1 MDQSNAPA
9 ASSENPDDDIS
20 CTSTGEWYRKNGHTV
35 PEGSRNKTL
44 FTAACDYAAKEVA
57 VETAHDEL
65 MPKAIDSGLDYA
77 ASKSTIDSAYSRPRT
92 ATQKKNAVSDACPK
106 PTFEMTASQEIAR
119 NCGDIKPGYWG
130 NLIQAGML
138 TLFVGAEK
146 AGKSTFLHTLYRFFS
161 TGGEFIYPVTRCKI
175 AVCSEE
181 PDELWSQY
189 HDLNDW
195 QDDTVHVIPCHGFL
209 ALQPSRRR
217 DEFRAAMKNLGEHCV
232 KAGISVLVFDTF
244 RKLFPLDSYDDA
256 AQIKKVL
263 DPVKTILCHE
273 CGLAVVL
280 VHHAKK
286 NSKECSSPTA
296 ISSGSNHLTAE
307 ADKILLFTRTLQG
320 KRNMRRLSIHGR
332 LVDGEHDFE
341 FDEMHHIYRPVLGQ
355 GVERYSSTNRKIW
368 DLVPHEWTAPKEIVQ
383 RAAAINVKKSTV
395 YTALALGLQ
404 QEYLA
409 VDRVGVKNAKM
420 YRRTEKPITTIVSEI
435 NGGEGV
441 VE

>member
-1 MDQSNAPA
+1 MDQPRT
-9 ASSENPDDDIS
+9 
-20 CTSTGEWYRKNGHTV
+20 TSGGDRG
-35 PEGSRNKTL
+35 L
-44 FTAACDYAAKEVA
+44 FHRDRRLFV
-57 VETAHDEL
+57 L
-65 MPKAIDSGLDYA
+65 S
-77 ASKSTIDSAYSRPRT
+77 RT
-92 ATQKKNAVSDACPK
+92 ATGKKDKAADARMK

-119 NCGDIKPGYWG
+119 SCGDVKPGYWG

-146 AGKSTFLHTLYRFFS
+146 SGKSTFLHTLYRFFS
-161 TGGEFIYPVTRCKI
+161 TGEEFIYPVTCCKI

-181 PDELWSQY
+181 PKELWSQY

-195 QDDTVHVIPCHGFL
+195 QDDTVHVIPCHDFL
-209 ALQPSRRR
+209 TLQPSRKR
-217 DEFRAAMKNLGEHCV
+217 DEFRAAMKDLGAHCV
-232 KAGISVLVFDTF
+232 EAGISILVFDTF

-256 AQIKKVL
+256 AQIKKVM

-286 NSKECSSPTA
+286 NAKECSSPTA
-296 ISSGSNHLTAE
+296 VSSGSNLLAAE
-307 ADKILLFTRTLQG
+307 ADKVLIFTRAPEG
-320 KRNMRRLSIHGR
+320 KRNMRRLSVYGR
-332 LVDGEHDFE
+332 LVQGEHEFE
-341 FDEMHHIYRPVLGQ
+341 FDEMRHIYRPILGH
-355 GVERYSSTNRKIW
+355 GVEKYSSTNRKIW
-368 DLVPHEWTAPKEIVQ
+368 ELVPQEWTAPKEIVQ
-383 RAAAINVKKSTV
+383 KAVAINVKKSTV

-404 QEYLA
+404 EEYLA

-435 NGGEGV
+435 NGGEGA